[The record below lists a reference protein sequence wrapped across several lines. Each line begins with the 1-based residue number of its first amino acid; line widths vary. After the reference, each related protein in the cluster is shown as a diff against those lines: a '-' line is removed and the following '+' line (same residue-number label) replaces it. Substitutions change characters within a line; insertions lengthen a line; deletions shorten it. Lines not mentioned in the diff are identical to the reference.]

1 MGVEDQ
7 TIPKI
12 KAADDCFLSFCQRD
26 YPEDFIF
33 LSLWIIR
40 KIKQRPDVT
49 DKGLSAACG

>member
-1 MGVEDQ
+1 MGMEDQ